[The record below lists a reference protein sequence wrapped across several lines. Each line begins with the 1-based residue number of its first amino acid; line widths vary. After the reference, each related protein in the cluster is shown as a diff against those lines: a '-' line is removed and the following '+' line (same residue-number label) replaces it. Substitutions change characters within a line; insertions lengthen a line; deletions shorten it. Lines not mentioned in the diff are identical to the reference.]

1 MPNREAKPEPSF
13 RTEPQTAE
21 TPEVVGKLIRY
32 ALSEL
37 STDNAHHDFEHLC
50 RHVARRR
57 ICSNI
62 LPATGPV
69 SGGGDKGADFE
80 TLHVQSGFGTSRYWR
95 LVAPGKVLFACSL
108 EKNLKKKIKADVKA
122 AAEFGEP
129 LERMYFFYNLPI
141 KVGDRNKFKEAA
153 LQDHG
158 IKLEIVDSNAIAEFL
173 ADPELL
179 WIAEKYLSLPSE
191 VSLPSPGTA
200 PSWYTTVLTTPESD
214 LPTNSDT
221 FYQLKSA
228 IRYASREP
236 DRHSDVPKL
245 IRRLQLFRSHP
256 DRKIARKAFYEEFV
270 AALRGLNAAEGYE
283 HQVLDYLS
291 EVDQI
296 NDSAEL
302 EDASIILSYANGACA
317 RGILK
322 IEVSVRRKIRDELL
336 TKLDSLIGQSP
347 SLVTCSLLFT
357 KGHVLLI
364 SAALDG
370 VIEGQSAFPLTPATE
385 DAIGVWDVLL
395 KHSQDIPLFPVERL
409 RPLIN
414 FVFPHV
420 TSDRF
425 ATFVK
430 KLDGITTQRAGAQ
443 SLAEEYITRA
453 SALLDNE
460 DYLRSLQEF
469 HEALRL
475 SHNLE
480 SQAEAIRVCLQL
492 SALYHHLGLYH
503 AAKYYGLA
511 ASFAAL
517 RFPEDAL
524 RRMAAVGLA
533 QTAEADYASGAS
545 LMFFLTFKMFV
556 SVASEYAIAGKRSFR
571 EKQWAKVDFYALL
584 LTRAAKV
591 INEDCHCRCAELLR
605 QLGAQDIYAAGEED
619 LDKKFAGLD
628 RPALGARYTDEGI
641 ATPFSDYGPART
653 TSWKQ
658 LGITWH
664 VEWSSNYESERHGEA
679 LCAVLQIVLA
689 ALAGTEFSPIATEA
703 TIALDTTHSGEEEV
717 KQIADNEVLRF
728 SLRLD
733 PSHNIPLEGQLG
745 IVYYVLAG
753 CSAIR
758 SDDFRMRF
766 EEEFKR
772 GLPERI
778 GVYVAPADVFREFYS
793 KADYEEMHQADPSEP
808 ADSQTTRTWEGMSEI
823 SEFHPQFDESEALRL
838 IENRYQR
845 SEEMIPLTLRQLSA
859 DTTFRRLLSKLRD
872 SGWKDWH
879 ILLAVGN
886 VRLNSL
892 VDVRDANYKEL
903 MRAQMRK
910 GEGKEDPPAPANL
923 FDEEHLKRALKLSQ
937 LSTITSMGFRVDQ
950 MTPNFPGIDA
960 FLRRF
965 KYWELDVPHSD
976 PFRYETS
983 TDPFPN
989 G

>member
-1 MPNREAKPEPSF
+1 MPNREAKPEPGF
-13 RTEPQTAE
+13 RTEPQIAE
-21 TPEVVGKLIRY
+21 SPEVVGKLIRY

-50 RHVARRR
+50 RHIARRR

-153 LQDHG
+153 LKDHG
-158 IKLEIVDSNAIAEFL
+158 IKLEIVDGNAIAEFL

-191 VSLPSPGTA
+191 VSLSSSGTA
-200 PSWYTTVLTTPESD
+200 PSWYSTVLTTPESD
-214 LPTNSDT
+214 LATNSDT

-228 IRYASREP
+228 VRYASREP
-236 DRHSDVPKL
+236 DRLSEVPKL

-256 DRKIARKAFYEEFV
+256 DRIIARKAFYEEFV

-283 HQVLDYLS
+283 HQVTQYLS
-291 EVDQI
+291 EIDQI
-296 NDSAEL
+296 ADSAEL
-302 EDASIILSYANGACA
+302 DDASIILSYANGACA

-322 IEVSVRRKIRDELL
+322 IEVSVRRKFRDELL

-347 SLVTCSLLFT
+347 SFVTCSLLFT

-370 VIEGQSAFPLTPATE
+370 VIDGQTAFPLTRATE
-385 DAIGVWDVLL
+385 NAIEVWDVLL
-395 KHSQDIPLFPVERL
+395 KHSQEIPLFPVERL

-430 KLDGITTQRAGAQ
+430 KLDGITAQRAGAQ

-460 DYLRSLQEF
+460 DYLRSRQEF

-475 SHNLE
+475 SHSLE
-480 SQAEAIRVCLQL
+480 SQSEAIRVCLQL
-492 SALYHHLGLYH
+492 SALYQHLGLYH

-533 QTAEADYASGAS
+533 QAAEDDYASGAS
-545 LMFFLTFKMFV
+545 LMFFLTFKIFV
-556 SVASEYAIAGKRSFR
+556 SVASEYAMAGKRSFR

-591 INEDCHCRCAELLR
+591 INEGCHCRCMELLR
-605 QLGAQDIYAAGEED
+605 QLGAQDIYATGEEN
-619 LDKKFAGLD
+619 LDKKFEGLD
-628 RPALGARYTDEGI
+628 RPALAARYAEEGI

-658 LGITWH
+658 LGITWR

-679 LCAVLQIVLA
+679 LCAILQIVLA
-689 ALAGTEFSPIATEA
+689 AFAGTEFSPIATQA

-728 SLRLD
+728 SLLLD
-733 PSHNIPLEGQLG
+733 PAQSIPLEGQLG
-745 IVYYVLAG
+745 IAYYVLAG

-778 GVYVAPADVFREFYS
+778 GVYVSPADVFRQFYS
-793 KADYEEMHQADPSEP
+793 QADYEELHQADLPER
-808 ADSQTTRTWEGMSEI
+808 ADSHTTKTWKGMSDI
-823 SEFHPQFDESEALRL
+823 SEIHPQFNESEALRL
-838 IENRYQR
+838 IENRYHR
-845 SEEMIPLTLRQLSA
+845 SAEMFPFTLGQLSA
-859 DTTFRRLLSKLRD
+859 DTAFQRLLSKLRD

-886 VRLNSL
+886 IRLNSL
-892 VDVRDANYKEL
+892 VDARAPNYKEL
-903 MRAQMRK
+903 FRSAIRK
-910 GEGKEDPPAPANL
+910 GEAAEDPLVPVAF
-923 FDEEHLKRALKLSQ
+923 FDEERLRDALQFSQ
-937 LSTITSMGFRVDQ
+937 VTTITSMGFRVDQ
-950 MTPNFPGIDA
+950 MTPNFAGIDS

-965 KYWELDVPHSD
+965 KYWELDAPHSD
-976 PFRYETS
+976 PFKCQIS
-983 TDPFPN
+983 ADPVP
-989 G
+989 GG